1 MVRGIHYGGA
11 CAVLLAVAV
20 ALGLGARGGAA
31 QLDDKFYDGSC
42 PGVHKVV
49 RRVLRE
55 AHKADVRIYASLTRL
70 HFHDC
75 FVQVSNQLHA
85 CSMQTL
91 RRSLGSYVLRPRFLT
106 RPSCA
111 RVCFQGCD
119 GSILLDNSTSIVSE
133 KYAKPNNNSVRGFT
147 VVDDV
152 KAALE
157 KACPGV
163 VSCADILTIAAK
175 VSVELSGGPR
185 WRVQLGRRDGTTAN
199 LTAANSLLP
208 SPRNN
213 LTMLQ
218 RKFAAVGLDDTDLV
232 ALSGAHTFG
241 RAQCQFVTDRL
252 YNFSKT
258 GMPDPTLDGSYR
270 AQLAGSCPRRHGN
283 RSALNDLDTTT
294 PDAFDKNYFTNL
306 QGNRGFLQ
314 SDQELLAVPGATTAA
329 IVGRFAS
336 DEKAFFRSFAAAMI
350 NMGNI
355 KPLTG
360 GQGEVRRNCRRVN
373 GS

>member
-1 MVRGIHYGGA
+1 MVRGVHYGGA
-11 CAVLLAVAV
+11 CAVLLAAAV

-75 FVQVSNQLHA
+75 FVQ
-85 CSMQTL
+85 
-91 RRSLGSYVLRPRFLT
+91 
-106 RPSCA
+106 
-111 RVCFQGCD
+111 GCD

-133 KYAKPNNNSVRGFT
+133 KYAKPNNNSARGFT

-163 VSCADILTIAAK
+163 VSCADILAIAAK

-185 WRVQLGRRDGTTAN
+185 WRVPLGRRDGTTAN

-283 RSALNDLDTTT
+283 RSALNDLDPTT

-314 SDQELLAVPGATTAA
+314 SDQELLAAPGATTAA
-329 IVGRFAS
+329 IVGWFAS

-360 GQGEVRRNCRRVN
+360 AQGEVRRNCRRVN

>member
-1 MVRGIHYGGA
+1 
-11 CAVLLAVAV
+11 
-20 ALGLGARGGAA
+20 A

-75 FVQVSNQLHA
+75 FVQV
-85 CSMQTL
+85 
-91 RRSLGSYVLRPRFLT
+91 
-106 RPSCA
+106 
-111 RVCFQGCD
+111 GCD

>member
-1 MVRGIHYGGA
+1 MHDERPTRCSRAFVPMRA
-11 CAVLLAVAV
+11 C
-20 ALGLGARGGAA
+20 
-31 QLDDKFYDGSC
+31 
-42 PGVHKVV
+42 
-49 RRVLRE
+49 
-55 AHKADVRIYASLTRL
+55 
-70 HFHDC
+70 
-75 FVQVSNQLHA
+75 
-85 CSMQTL
+85 MQ
-91 RRSLGSYVLRPRFLT
+91 
-106 RPSCA
+106 
-111 RVCFQGCD
+111 
-119 GSILLDNSTSIVSE
+119 
-133 KYAKPNNNSVRGFT
+133 
-147 VVDDV
+147 
-152 KAALE
+152 
-157 KACPGV
+157 
-163 VSCADILTIAAK
+163 
-175 VSVELSGGPR
+175 SGGPR
-185 WRVQLGRRDGTTAN
+185 WRVPLGRRDGTTAN

-258 GMPDPTLDGSYR
+258 GMPDPTLDVGYR

-283 RSALNDLDTTT
+283 RSALNDLDPTT

-314 SDQELLAVPGATTAA
+314 SDQELLAAPGAPTAA

-360 GQGEVRRNCRRVN
+360 AQGEVRRNCRRVN